1 MFDLTMSLREVGE
14 WITGFVEY
22 STSLFDAAMIRR
34 LIRHYQLLLRKMVS
48 DPEQHINA
56 LQLLDGEERRKVLE
70 WGQGERLVEPAVE
83 LGVRTAHQEIERQSA
98 QSGSRVA
105 VEGEGESLTYE
116 ELNER
121 GNQLGWYLREEGG
134 VKREVCVGICMERS
148 LEMVVG
154 LLGVLKAGGAYVPL
168 DASYPAERLRYM
180 VEDAGVEVVLVDA
193 RGEQVMSKLT
203 SARPVRVKQDW
214 SKIAQ
219 GRAKKGN
226 VPSEV
231 SGDNLAYVMYT
242 SGSTGKPKGVAIPH
256 RALWNQLVWAR
267 EAMGMTEEG
276 RFLQK
281 ASFSFDSSVE
291 EMLVPLVAGARSV
304 LSKAGG
310 EFDVEYLGKL
320 IVESGVTCV
329 DVTPS
334 LLEAFVRDGQ
344 IAAWKD
350 TRLIISGGEELTAE
364 LVHSYARS
372 SSAELW
378 NTYGPT
384 EATVQSTYSRDVVGR
399 QKRAVGREKVK
410 IGKAISGVQAYV
422 VEDGGALAGEGMAGE
437 LCVAGEGLARGYLGG
452 DVTAERFVPNPFS
465 LRAGERM
472 YRTGDL
478 VRWGA
483 DGELEYVGRI
493 DAQVKVRGYRI
504 DLGEVEEVLR
514 RQQDV
519 GQAVVVLEESVKA
532 GEKRLVGYVV
542 KGKREPGEG
551 SGERSDWL
559 PRIKAGMRAELPEY
573 MVPVTIVQLAEL
585 PLSGSGKVDRK
596 KLQAMAGEFVEKM
609 SHAYE
614 GPKDAREEI
623 LCGMW
628 SEVLGR
634 ERVGVGDN
642 FFELGGH
649 SLLAMQLI
657 SRVRRVFAVEL
668 PLRSL
673 FEAPTVRAL
682 AERLLTCAP
691 GSQEAPALTGQGA
704 TNVEILTGLETLSDA
719 EVEMLL
725 YLEKDEDAKIP
736 RQNR

>member
-1 MFDLTMSLREVGE
+1 
-14 WITGFVEY
+14 
-22 STSLFDAAMIRR
+22 
-34 LIRHYQLLLRKMVS
+34 
-48 DPEQHINA
+48 
-56 LQLLDGEERRKVLE
+56 
-70 WGQGERLVEPAVE
+70 
-83 LGVRTAHQEIERQSA
+83 
-98 QSGSRVA
+98 
-105 VEGEGESLTYE
+105 
-116 ELNER
+116 
-121 GNQLGWYLREEGG
+121 
-134 VKREVCVGICMERS
+134 MERS